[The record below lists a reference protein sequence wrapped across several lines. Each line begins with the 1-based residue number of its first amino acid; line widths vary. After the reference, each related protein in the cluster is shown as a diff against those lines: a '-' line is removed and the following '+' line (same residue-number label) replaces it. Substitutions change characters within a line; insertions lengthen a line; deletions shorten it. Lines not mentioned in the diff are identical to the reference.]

1 VQSIARP
8 AQLHLLS
15 PAAAYQLPGS
25 NHWTL
30 QLWGISFLAM
40 AAQRESSAEA
50 SSWAG
55 ISESGDDD
63 MDFEVGVCVRFGSG
77 VWFRGCAWG
86 GVRDGG

>member
-1 VQSIARP
+1 
-8 AQLHLLS
+8 
-15 PAAAYQLPGS
+15 
-25 NHWTL
+25 
-30 QLWGISFLAM
+30 M

-77 VWFRGCAWG
+77 VWFRGCAWE